1 MHTISHHYAY
11 TLFTHPNTFSGPAW
25 NEGLQNTGKTKKHRK
40 GVEVEFQNRGFEKH
54 MKKYD

>member
-1 MHTISHHYAY
+1 MKDYKAQ
-11 TLFTHPNTFSGPAW
+11 
-25 NEGLQNTGKTKKHRK
+25 ERQKKHRK